1 MLLKE
6 DFKEGAGVGAEGHGG
21 EMAARVGGG
30 GGGGGRQDAVI
41 DVGGSREKPGKAGTP
56 VEGGGKGG
64 DLKTL

>member
-21 EMAARVGGG
+21 EMASRVRGG

-41 DVGGSREKPGKAGTP
+41 DVGGSREKPGKDRTP
-56 VEGGGKGG
+56 VEGVTG
-64 DLKTL
+64 